1 MRLDKKILRSLIEQ
15 EIKKNL
21 VQKEGLFDFF
31 RSKKKEPEAPAPEM
45 EPEGPSEEE
54 LAREREK
61 AEEAYKDALIRAANM
76 MKQSKWQ
83 DVPFRPHPKLN
94 KLIGHTWF
102 TDAIEK
108 NRTRPWM
115 GNYAAWEKTL
125 EKTFPMSNKRAIEH
139 LNFLSDSAEKSGLLS
154 YQPPEPS
161 REEEDEYEYRGGD
174 LRRVKTRRGYGS
186 TQYESKQLKVTSEDI
201 RKIVIDAIKEYKKNG

>member
-1 MRLDKKILRSLIEQ
+1 MRLNKKILKNLVEE

-21 VQKEGLFDFF
+21 LKKEGLFDFF
-31 RSKKKEPEAPAPEM
+31 RSKKKEPEAPAPKM

-102 TDAIEK
+102 PEEIEK
-108 NRTRPWM
+108 NRTRPWT

-139 LNFLSDSAEKSGLLS
+139 LNFLSDSAEKTGLAD
-154 YQPPEPS
+154 YRPPEPK
-161 REEEDEYEYRGGD
+161 RRDRDD
-174 LRRVKTRRGYGS
+174 LYTDIYGS
-186 TQYESKQLKVTSEDI
+186 EHDGGRLASLTSLEESKQLKVTSEDI